1 MGGNIIVEISVVPIG
16 TGTTSLSG
24 YVADCVSVLESEKGL
39 SYQLTPMG
47 TIVEGPWEQI
57 FQVVKLMHEIPFKKG
72 ALRVVT
78 TIKIDDRRDKK
89 ATMQK
94 KIRSVL
100 KINPEIKVVGS

>member
-16 TGTTSLSG
+16 TGTTSLSR
-24 YVADCVSVLESEKGL
+24 YIADCVGVLENEKGL
-39 SYQLTPMG
+39 NYQLTPMG
-47 TIVEGPWEQI
+47 TIVEGPLEII
-57 FQVVKLMHEIPFKKG
+57 FKVVKLMHEIPFKKG

-100 KINPEIKVVGS
+100 KINPEIKVAGS